1 MIHGVNDVVSAVYTC
16 DNRHKILPHDE
27 SILKLLPQTLLY
39 KDLYDMCTSFCRS
52 FYSMELLVLEKRW
65 EQYVRK
71 QDLFSIPV
79 DQGDIKSSMANSPSN
94 NMLAKCF

>member
-1 MIHGVNDVVSAVYTC
+1 MLS
-16 DNRHKILPHDE
+16 HK
-27 SILKLLPQTLLY
+27 TGFT
-39 KDLYDMCTSFCRS
+39 KDLYDMCTSFCGRGIN

-79 DQGDIKSSMANSPSN
+79 DQDNTDFFKSSMANSPSN
-94 NMLAKCF
+94 NISAKCFFNWIFMAREYVFTRNS